1 MADTKAAIG
10 VPGRIASIDVL
21 RGFDMFWITGG
32 EGIIHALLRIFPSS
46 PTMQGLDRQFHHVQW
61 EGFVF
66 YDLIFPLFI
75 FIVGVVLPFSL
86 TKRLE
91 AGANRWQLYEHMAK
105 RLIILIMLGL
115 VYNGLLDMNFHN
127 LRLAGVLQRIGLAY
141 FFAALI
147 VMNTK
152 VRGQAIVTGS
162 LLVAYFLIL
171 KFVPVPGVGAGVLT
185 PSGNLSAY
193 LDQHFLPRPFCCY
206 LYGDN
211 EGILSTIPAI
221 CTCMMGVLAGHWL
234 RSDRTPT
241 RKLIGLVIA
250 GIASLALALAWGIW
264 FPIIKNLWTSS
275 YVLFAG
281 GWSLLLLAL
290 FYWIIDMRGWKRW
303 AFFFTVIGMNP
314 LTIYILDRVFDF
326 GTIVAIFFHGF
337 IDYLGPYKPLV
348 WQLGVIAVTWS
359 LLYYLYRQK
368 IFLRV

>member
-1 MADTKAAIG
+1 MAETKVGVA
-10 VPGRIASIDVL
+10 VPGRIASIDAL

-32 EGIIHALLRIFPSS
+32 EGIIHALAHIFPSS
-46 PTMQGLDRQFHHVQW
+46 PAMQGLDHQFHHVPW

-91 AGANRWQLYEHMAK
+91 AGANRRQLYEHMAK
-105 RLIILIMLGL
+105 RLIILFMLGL
-115 VYNGLLDMNFHN
+115 VYNGLLDLNFHT

-141 FFAALI
+141 FFAAFI

-152 VRGQAIVTGS
+152 VRGQAIATGS
-162 LLVAYFLIL
+162 MLVTYFLIL

-185 PSGNLSAY
+185 PGGNLSAY

-211 EGILSTIPAI
+211 EGILSTLPAI

-234 RSDRTPT
+234 RSDRTPR
-241 RKLIGLVIA
+241 RKLKGLVIA
-250 GIASLALALAWGIW
+250 GILSLALALAWGIW

-290 FYWIIDMRGWKRW
+290 FYWMIDMRGWTRW

-314 LTIYILDRVFDF
+314 LTIYILDRLFDF

-348 WQLGVIAVTWS
+348 WQLGMIAVTWS
-359 LLYYLYRQK
+359 LLYYLFRQK

>member
-1 MADTKAAIG
+1 MAEAKAAVA

-32 EGIIHALLRIFPSS
+32 EGLIHALLHIFPDS
-46 PTMQGLDRQFHHVQW
+46 PVIQGLDKQFHHVPW

-91 AGANRWQLYEHMAK
+91 SGANRWQLYEHIAK
-105 RLIILIMLGL
+105 RLIILFMLGL
-115 VYNGLLDMNFHN
+115 LYNGLLDFNFHT

-141 FFAALI
+141 FFAAII
-147 VMNTK
+147 VMNFKT
-152 VRGQAIVTGS
+152 RGQAIATGS

-185 PSGNLSAY
+185 PTGNLGAY
-193 LDQHFLPRPFCCY
+193 LDQTFLPHPYCCY
-206 LYGDN
+206 TYGDN
-211 EGILSTIPAI
+211 EGILSTIGAI

-234 RSDRTPT
+234 RSERTPN
-241 RKLIGLVIA
+241 RKFIGLVIA
-250 GIASLALALAWGIW
+250 GVASLAVALAWGIW
-264 FPIIKNLWTSS
+264 LPIIKNLWTSS
-275 YVLFAG
+275 YVLFAA

-290 FYWIIDMRGWKRW
+290 FYWIIDIRGWKKW

-314 LTIYILDRVFDF
+314 ITIYILDRFFDF
-326 GTIVAIFFHGF
+326 GIIVAIFVHGF

-348 WQLGVIAVTWS
+348 LELGTIAVTWS

-368 IFLRV
+368 FFLRV